1 METIVGILGN
11 INSFTYTYY
20 LVGLLI
26 LASVFYSFKL
36 KFVQISMLKEGFRVI
51 TEKPDGKNDAL
62 SSFQALTISVAS
74 RVGIGNIAGI
84 ATAVAIGGSGAVFW
98 MWIMAFFGG
107 ASAFA
112 ESTLAQ
118 IYKSHDGDG
127 FKGGP
132 AYYIKKALN
141 QPFLGSVFAVT
152 LIFAYA
158 FGFNGLQ
165 SYTMTSSFAVYYPNP
180 ADFEKSHWT
189 IIIGLISAGISAF
202 LFFGKGNIIGKINS
216 YVVPAM
222 ALFYIA
228 LALLVTLMNL
238 SSLPAVLQDI
248 FANAFDFK
256 AIFGS
261 FMGSAV
267 IVGIKRGLFATEAG
281 MGSAPNVAASAHTT
295 HPVKQ
300 GLVQAISVLIGVMI
314 CTSTAFLVLF
324 SQAYANPEV
333 NAKALPLVQMAMN
346 EYFGPLGMHFVSIA
360 VVCFALTSL
369 IGNYYYAHA
378 NIKYLTNSK
387 VVMLVFNI
395 CAVAMVFI
403 GSQMNLDLAWELA
416 DFAMAIMTTLNII
429 AILFLSHI
437 VVITLKDYIAQR
449 KEGKNPI
456 FDPKKLG
463 IKNTECWED
472 GKY

>member
-1 METIVGILGN
+1 METIVKVLGD
-11 INSFTYTYY
+11 INSFAYTYY

-36 KFVQISMLKEGFRVI
+36 RFVQISMLKEGFRVI
-51 TEKPDGKNDAL
+51 TEKPDGKSDAL

-84 ATAVAIGGSGAVFW
+84 AVAVAVGGSGSVFW
-98 MWIMAFFGG
+98 MWVMAFFGG

-132 AYYIKKALN
+132 AYYMKKALN
-141 QPFLGSVFAVT
+141 QPLLGTIFAIT
-152 LIFAYA
+152 LIFTYA

-165 SYTMTSSFAVYYPNP
+165 SYTMTSSFAIYYPNP
-180 ADFEKSHWT
+180 SEFENSQWT
-189 IIIGLISAGISAF
+189 ILIGLISAGVSAI
-202 LFFGKGNIIGKINS
+202 LFFGKNNLIGKVNA

-228 LALLVTLMNL
+228 LALLVTLLNL
-238 SSLPAVLQDI
+238 SSLPEVLRDI
-248 FANAFDFK
+248 FKNAFDFK
-256 AIFGS
+256 AIFGG
-261 FMGSAV
+261 FAGSAV
-267 IVGIKRGLFATEAG
+267 VIGIKRGLFATEAG
-281 MGSAPNVAASAHTT
+281 MGSAPNAAASAHTT

-324 SQAYANPEV
+324 SQAYVEKKAT
-333 NAKALPLVQMAMN
+333 ALPLVQMAMN

-369 IGNYYYAHA
+369 IGNYYYAQA

-387 VVMLVFNI
+387 AVMVIFNNCAVVMVF
-395 CAVAMVFI
+395 V
-403 GSQMNLDLAWELA
+403 GSQMKLDLACELA
-416 DFAMAIMTTLNII
+416 DVMMAIMTTLNII

-437 VVITLKDYIAQR
+437 VTKTLKDYIDQR
-449 KEGKNPI
+449 KEGKNPV

>member
-1 METIVGILGN
+1 METIVSILGS
-11 INSFTYTYY
+11 INNFAYTYY

-26 LASVFYSFKL
+26 FASVFYSFKL

-51 TEKPDGKNDAL
+51 TEKPDGKSDAL

-84 ATAVAIGGSGAVFW
+84 AVAVAVGGSGSVFW
-98 MWIMAFFGG
+98 MWVMAFFGG

-132 AYYIKKALN
+132 AYYMKKALN
-141 QPFLGSVFAVT
+141 QPLLGSIFAVT
-152 LIFAYA
+152 LILAYA

-165 SYTMTSSFAVYYPNP
+165 SYTMTSSFAIYYSNP
-180 ADFEKSHWT
+180 SEFENSQWT
-189 IIIGLISAGISAF
+189 ILIGLISAGISAI
-202 LFFGKGNIIGKINS
+202 LFFGKNNLIGKVNA

-228 LALLVTLMNL
+228 LAVIVTLLNI
-238 SSLPAVLQDI
+238 SSLPSVLSEI
-248 FANAFDFK
+248 LKNAFDFK
-256 AIFGS
+256 AIFGG
-261 FMGSAV
+261 FAGSAV
-267 IVGIKRGLFATEAG
+267 VIGIKRGLFATEAG
-281 MGSAPNVAASAHTT
+281 MGSAPNAAASAHTT

-324 SQAYANPEV
+324 SQAYVEKK
-333 NAKALPLVQMAMN
+333 AKALPLVQMAMD

-369 IGNYYYAHA
+369 IGNYYYAQA

-387 VVMLVFNI
+387 TVMVVFNI
-395 CAVAMVFI
+395 CAVVMVFV
-403 GSQMNLDLAWELA
+403 GSQMNLKLAWELA
-416 DFAMAIMTTLNII
+416 DVLMAIMTTLNII

-437 VVITLKDYIAQR
+437 VTKTLKDYIAQR

-472 GKY
+472 GRY

>member
-1 METIVGILGN
+1 MEAIVKVLGD
-11 INSFTYTYY
+11 INNFAYTYY

-36 KFVQISMLKEGFRVI
+36 KFVQISMLKEAFRVV

-84 ATAVAIGGSGAVFW
+84 AVAVAAGGSGAVFW
-98 MWIMAFFGG
+98 MWVMALFGG

-132 AYYIKKALN
+132 AYYMKKALN
-141 QPFLGSVFAVT
+141 QPWMGSLFAVV
-152 LIFAYA
+152 LILTYA

-165 SYTMTSSFAVYYPNP
+165 SYTMTSSFALYYPNP
-180 ADFEKSHWT
+180 DEFESTQWT
-189 IIIGLISAGISAF
+189 ILIGLISAGISAI
-202 LFFGKGNIIGKINS
+202 LFFGKNNLIGKVNA

-222 ALFYIA
+222 AIFYIA
-228 LALLVTLMNL
+228 LAFLVTLMNI
-238 SSLPAVLQDI
+238 SSLPSVISDI
-248 FANAFDFK
+248 IKNAFDFK
-256 AIFGS
+256 AIFGG
-261 FMGSAV
+261 FAGSAV
-267 IVGIKRGLFATEAG
+267 VVGIKRGLFATEAG
-281 MGSAPNVAASAHTT
+281 MGSAPNAAASAHTT

-300 GLVQAISVLIGVMI
+300 GLVQALSVLIGVMI

-324 SQAYANPEV
+324 SQAYVEQK
-333 NAKALPLVQMAMN
+333 AKALPLVQLAMG
-346 EYFGPLGMHFVSIA
+346 EYFGSWGVHFVSIA

-369 IGNYYYAHA
+369 IGNYYYAQA

-387 VVMLVFNI
+387 TVMTIFNI
-395 CAVAMVFI
+395 CAVVMVFV
-403 GSQMNLDLAWELA
+403 GSQMNLVLAWELA
-416 DFAMAIMTTLNII
+416 DVLMAIMTTLNII

-437 VVITLKDYIAQR
+437 VTKTLKDYIEQR

-456 FDPKKLG
+456 FDPKKLE

>member
-1 METIVGILGN
+1 MEKMIGILSN
-11 INSFTYTYY
+11 INGFAYTYY

-26 LASVFYSFKL
+26 LVSIFYSFKL
-36 KFVQISMLKEGFRVI
+36 RFVQISMLKEAFRVI
-51 TEKPDGKNDAL
+51 TEKPDGKSDAL

-84 ATAVAIGGSGAVFW
+84 AVAVATGGSGAIFW
-98 MWIMAFFGG
+98 MWVMAFFGG

-132 AYYIKKALN
+132 AYYMKKALH
-141 QPFLGSVFAVT
+141 QPWMGSLFAVV
-152 LIFAYA
+152 LILTYA

-165 SYTMTSSFAVYYPNP
+165 SYTMTSSFALYYPNP
-180 ADFEKSHWT
+180 SEFEKSHWT
-189 IIIGLISAGISAF
+189 ILIGLISSAISAI
-202 LFFGKGNIIGKINS
+202 LFFGKGNLIGKVNA

-222 ALFYIA
+222 AIFYIA
-228 LALLVTLMNL
+228 LALIATVLNI
-238 SSLPAVLQDI
+238 SSLPTIILDI
-248 FANAFDFK
+248 FKNAFDFK
-256 AIFGS
+256 AIFGG
-261 FMGSAV
+261 FAGSAV
-267 IVGIKRGLFATEAG
+267 VIGIKRGLFATEAG
-281 MGSAPNVAASAHTT
+281 MGSAPNAAASAHTT

-300 GLVQAISVLIGVMI
+300 GLVQALSVLIGVMI

-324 SQAYANPEV
+324 SQAYVEKKAT
-333 NAKALPLVQMAMN
+333 ALPLVQMAMS

-369 IGNYYYAHA
+369 IGNYYYAQA

-387 VVMLVFNI
+387 NVMLIFNI

-403 GSQMNLDLAWELA
+403 GSQMNLKLAWELA
-416 DFAMAIMTTLNII
+416 DVLMAIMTTLNII
-429 AILFLSHI
+429 AIFFLSRI
-437 VVITLKDYIAQR
+437 VTKTLKDYLDQR
-449 KEGKNPI
+449 KLGKNPV
-456 FDPKKLG
+456 FDPKKLN
-463 IKNTECWED
+463 IQNTECWED

>member
-1 METIVGILGN
+1 METIVSILGN
-11 INSFTYTYY
+11 INGFAYTYY

-26 LASVFYSFKL
+26 LTSVFYSFKL
-36 KFVQISMLKEGFRVI
+36 KFVQISLLKEAFRVV

-84 ATAVAIGGSGAVFW
+84 AVAVVAGGSGAVFW
-98 MWIMAFFGG
+98 MWVMAFFGG

-132 AYYIKKALN
+132 AYYMKKALN
-141 QPFLGSVFAVT
+141 QPWMGSLFAVI
-152 LIFAYA
+152 LIITYA

-165 SYTMTSSFAVYYPNP
+165 SYTMTSSFALYYPNP
-180 ADFEKSHWT
+180 SEFENSHWT
-189 IIIGLISAGISAF
+189 IIIGLISAGISAC
-202 LFFGKGNIIGKINS
+202 LFFGKNNLIGKVNA
-216 YVVPAM
+216 YVVPIM
-222 ALFYIA
+222 AIFYIA
-228 LALLVTLMNL
+228 LALLATLMNI
-238 SSLPAVLQDI
+238 SALPDVISDI
-248 FANAFDFK
+248 FKNAFDFK
-256 AIFGS
+256 AIFGG
-261 FMGSAV
+261 FAGSAV
-267 IVGIKRGLFATEAG
+267 VIGIKRGLFATEAG
-281 MGSAPNVAASAHTT
+281 MGSAPNAAASAHTT

-300 GLVQAISVLIGVMI
+300 GLVQALSVLIGVVI

-324 SQAYANPEV
+324 SQAYITKDFN
-333 NAKALPLVQMAMN
+333 ALPLVQVAMG
-346 EYFGPLGMHFVSIA
+346 EYFGSWGIYFVSIA

-369 IGNYYYAHA
+369 IGNYYYAQA
-378 NIKYLTNSK
+378 NIKYLTNSRL
-387 VVMLVFNI
+387 VMTIFNI

-403 GSQMNLDLAWELA
+403 GSQMNLVLAWELA
-416 DFAMAIMTTLNII
+416 DVLMAVMTTLNIV

-437 VVITLKDYIAQR
+437 VKKTLKDYLEQR
-449 KEGKNPI
+449 KNGKNPI

-472 GKY
+472 GRY

>member
-1 METIVGILGN
+1 METIVKVLGD
-11 INSFTYTYY
+11 INSFAYTYY

-36 KFVQISMLKEGFRVI
+36 RFVQISMLKEGFRVI
-51 TEKPDGKNDAL
+51 TEKPDGKSDAL

-84 ATAVAIGGSGAVFW
+84 AVAVAVGGSGSVFW
-98 MWIMAFFGG
+98 MWVMAFFGG

-132 AYYIKKALN
+132 AYYMKKALN
-141 QPFLGSVFAVT
+141 QPLLGTIFAIT
-152 LIFAYA
+152 LIFTYA

-165 SYTMTSSFAVYYPNP
+165 SYTMTSSFAIYYPNP
-180 ADFEKSHWT
+180 SEFENSQWT
-189 IIIGLISAGISAF
+189 ILIGLISAGVSAI
-202 LFFGKGNIIGKINS
+202 LFFGKNNLIGKVNA

-228 LALLVTLMNL
+228 LALLATLLNL
-238 SSLPAVLQDI
+238 SSLPEVLRDI
-248 FANAFDFK
+248 FKNAFDFK
-256 AIFGS
+256 AIFGG
-261 FMGSAV
+261 FAGSAV
-267 IVGIKRGLFATEAG
+267 VIGIKRGLFATEAG
-281 MGSAPNVAASAHTT
+281 MGSAPNAAASAHTT

-324 SQAYANPEV
+324 SQAYAEKK
-333 NAKALPLVQMAMN
+333 ATALPLVQMAMN

-369 IGNYYYAHA
+369 IGNYYYAQA

-387 VVMLVFNI
+387 AVMVIFNI
-395 CAVAMVFI
+395 CAVVMVFV
-403 GSQMNLDLAWELA
+403 GSQMKLDLAWELA
-416 DFAMAIMTTLNII
+416 DVMMAIMTTLNII

-437 VVITLKDYIAQR
+437 VTKTLKDYIDQR
-449 KEGKNPI
+449 KKGINPV

>member
-1 METIVGILGN
+1 METIVSILGS
-11 INSFTYTYY
+11 INNFAYTYY

-26 LASVFYSFKL
+26 FASVFYSFKL

-51 TEKPDGKNDAL
+51 TEKPDGKSDAL

-84 ATAVAIGGSGAVFW
+84 AVAVAVGGSGSVFW
-98 MWIMAFFGG
+98 MWVMAFFGG

-132 AYYIKKALN
+132 AYYMKKALN
-141 QPFLGSVFAVT
+141 QPLLGSIFAVT
-152 LIFAYA
+152 LILAYA

-165 SYTMTSSFAVYYPNP
+165 SYTMTSSFAIYYSNP
-180 ADFEKSHWT
+180 SEFENSQWT
-189 IIIGLISAGISAF
+189 ILIGLISAGISAI
-202 LFFGKGNIIGKINS
+202 LFFGKNNLIGKVNA

-228 LALLVTLMNL
+228 LAVIVTLLNI
-238 SSLPAVLQDI
+238 SSLPSVLSEI
-248 FANAFDFK
+248 LKNAFDFK
-256 AIFGS
+256 AIFGG
-261 FMGSAV
+261 FAGSAV
-267 IVGIKRGLFATEAG
+267 VIGIKRGLFATEAG
-281 MGSAPNVAASAHTT
+281 MGSAPNAAASAHTT

-324 SQAYANPEV
+324 SQAYVEKK
-333 NAKALPLVQMAMN
+333 AKALPLVQMAMD

-369 IGNYYYAHA
+369 IGNYYYAQA

-387 VVMLVFNI
+387 AVMVVFNI
-395 CAVAMVFI
+395 CAVVMVFV
-403 GSQMNLDLAWELA
+403 GSQMNLKLAWELA
-416 DFAMAIMTTLNII
+416 DVLMAIMTTLNII

-437 VVITLKDYIAQR
+437 VTKTLKDYIAQR

-472 GKY
+472 GRY

>member
-1 METIVGILGN
+1 MEVIINILGK
-11 INSFTYTYY
+11 INDFTYTYY

-36 KFVQISMLKEGFRVI
+36 RFVQISMLKEGLKVI
-51 TEKPDGKNDAL
+51 TEKPNGKNDAL

-84 ATAVAIGGSGAVFW
+84 ATAVAVGGSGAVFW
-98 MWIMAFFGG
+98 MWVMAFFGG

-118 IYKSHDGDG
+118 IYKSYDGEG

-180 ADFEKSHWT
+180 DEFEQSYWT
-189 IIIGLISAGISAF
+189 IVIGVVLAGISAF
-202 LFFGKGNIIGKINS
+202 LFFGKGNLIGKINA

-228 LALLVTLMNL
+228 LALLVTFMNL
-238 SSLPAVLQDI
+238 SSLPVVLQDI
-248 FANAFDFK
+248 FAKAFDFK

-261 FMGSAV
+261 FVGSAV
-267 IVGIKRGLFATEAG
+267 VIGIKRGLFATEAG

-324 SQAYANPEV
+324 SQAYTNSD
-333 NAKALPLVQMAMN
+333 AKALPLVQMAMN
-346 EYFGPLGMHFVSIA
+346 EYFGALGMHFVSIA

-387 VVMLVFNI
+387 AVMFVFNI
-395 CAVAMVFI
+395 CAVIMVFV
-403 GSQMNLDLAWELA
+403 GSQMDLDLAWGLA
-416 DFAMAIMTTLNII
+416 DFAMAIMTTLNIV
-429 AILFLSHI
+429 AILFLSRI
-437 VVITLKDYIAQR
+437 VGITLKDYITQKR
-449 KEGKNPI
+449 EGKNPI

-463 IKNTECWED
+463 IKNAQCWED

>member
-1 METIVGILGN
+1 METIVKVLGD
-11 INSFTYTYY
+11 INSFAYTYY

-36 KFVQISMLKEGFRVI
+36 RFVQISMLKEGFRVI
-51 TEKPDGKNDAL
+51 TEKPDGKSDAL

-84 ATAVAIGGSGAVFW
+84 AVAVAVGGSGSVFW
-98 MWIMAFFGG
+98 MWVMAFFGG

-132 AYYIKKALN
+132 AYYMKKALN
-141 QPFLGSVFAVT
+141 QPLLGTIFAIT
-152 LIFAYA
+152 LIFTYA

-165 SYTMTSSFAVYYPNP
+165 SYTMTSSFAIYYPNP
-180 ADFEKSHWT
+180 SEFENSQWT
-189 IIIGLISAGISAF
+189 ILIGLISAGVSAI
-202 LFFGKGNIIGKINS
+202 LFFSKNNLIGKVNA

-228 LALLVTLMNL
+228 LALLVTLLNL
-238 SSLPAVLQDI
+238 SSLPEVLRDI
-248 FANAFDFK
+248 FKNAFDFK
-256 AIFGS
+256 AIFGG
-261 FMGSAV
+261 FAGSAV
-267 IVGIKRGLFATEAG
+267 VIGIKRGLFATEAG
-281 MGSAPNVAASAHTT
+281 MGSAPNAAASAHTT

-324 SQAYANPEV
+324 SQAYAEKK
-333 NAKALPLVQMAMN
+333 ATALPLVQMAMN

-369 IGNYYYAHA
+369 IGNYYYAQA

-387 VVMLVFNI
+387 AVMVIFNI
-395 CAVAMVFI
+395 CAVVMVFV
-403 GSQMNLDLAWELA
+403 GSQMKLDLAWELA
-416 DFAMAIMTTLNII
+416 DVMMAIMTTLNII

-437 VVITLKDYIAQR
+437 VTKTLKDYIDQR
-449 KEGKNPI
+449 KKGINPV

>member
-1 METIVGILGN
+1 METIVKVLGD
-11 INSFTYTYY
+11 INSFAYTYY

-36 KFVQISMLKEGFRVI
+36 RFVQISMLKEGFRVI
-51 TEKPDGKNDAL
+51 TEKPDGKSDAL

-84 ATAVAIGGSGAVFW
+84 AVAVAVGGSGSVFW
-98 MWIMAFFGG
+98 MWVMAFFGG

-132 AYYIKKALN
+132 AYYMKKALN
-141 QPFLGSVFAVT
+141 QPLLGTIFAIT
-152 LIFAYA
+152 LIFTYA

-165 SYTMTSSFAVYYPNP
+165 SYTMTSSFAIYYPNP
-180 ADFEKSHWT
+180 SEFENSQWT
-189 IIIGLISAGISAF
+189 ILIGLISAGVSAI
-202 LFFGKGNIIGKINS
+202 LFFGKNNLIGKVNA

-228 LALLVTLMNL
+228 LALLVTLLNL
-238 SSLPAVLQDI
+238 SSLPEVLRDI
-248 FANAFDFK
+248 FKNAFDFK
-256 AIFGS
+256 AIFGG
-261 FMGSAV
+261 FAGSAV
-267 IVGIKRGLFATEAG
+267 VIGIKRGLFATEAG
-281 MGSAPNVAASAHTT
+281 MGSAPNAAASAHTT

-324 SQAYANPEV
+324 SQAYAEKK
-333 NAKALPLVQMAMN
+333 ATALPLVQMAMN

-369 IGNYYYAHA
+369 IGNYYYAQA

-387 VVMLVFNI
+387 AVMVIFNI
-395 CAVAMVFI
+395 CAVVMVFV
-403 GSQMNLDLAWELA
+403 GSQMKLDLAWELA
-416 DFAMAIMTTLNII
+416 DVMMAIMTTLNII

-437 VVITLKDYIAQR
+437 VTKTLKDYIDQR
-449 KEGKNPI
+449 KKGINPV